1 MQTKKC
7 IAKGICLLTI
17 IVLAMNFSL
26 PLFAASS
33 HSTFAKSGKS
43 SDLILKSAIE
53 LTSDSFLSEKDPFEE
68 FDIKTVSIHLG
79 IDYSIFFKNAFFPA
93 DSAEF
98 KAHPVAHMPHWLWV
112 KHILI

>member
-17 IVLAMNFSL
+17 IVLAINFSL
-26 PLFAASS
+26 PVFASS
-33 HSTFAKSGKS
+33 THSTFAKSGKS
-43 SDLILKSAIE
+43 SDFFLKSAIE

-68 FDIKTVSIHLG
+68 FDVETVSIQQG
-79 IDYSIFFKNAFFPA
+79 IDYSIFFKNAISLP
-93 DSAEF
+93 DSSEF
-98 KAHPVAHMPHWLWV
+98 KAHPVAHIPHWLWL